1 MEIDSAA
8 AVRAAGLF
16 GGVVWDC
23 LLLYDV
29 LFDGVRIWVREVKRS
44 EKTNNP
50 EKLASSFSGL
60 NFVARGGL
68 EHHIAIIRH

>member
-8 AVRAAGLF
+8 AFRAAGLF

-29 LFDGVRIWVREVKRS
+29 LFDGVWIWVREVKER
-44 EKTNNP
+44 EEVEWMKCN
-50 EKLASSFSGL
+50 LFSL
-60 NFVARGGL
+60 FL
-68 EHHIAIIRH
+68 FDILLIYFLQCHFF